1 MIEKRK
7 KDVAQKFE
15 ERRENESQKKRERE
29 RERERKWKT
38 YGLEIARGDAGEVE
52 GVDRGGEEEED
63 GGENDG
69 GDGDGGAAHHLL
81 LLLLLPPTSSVWFG
95 VVCHRHSVCERE
107 RESKEGKRSADA
119 KDIKKENQVD

>member
-1 MIEKRK
+1 MKEGRGPEIRRK
-7 KDVAQKFE
+7 KR
-15 ERRENESQKKRERE
+15 ERISERERE
-29 RERERKWKT
+29 RERERKRNT

-52 GVDRGGEEEED
+52 GVDGGGEEEED

-69 GDGDGGAAHHLL
+69 CDGDGGAAHHL

-95 VVCHRHSVCERE
+95 VVCHRHSVCVRE